1 MGLET
6 RVHLS
11 RWAVLECLGRKC
23 GGFASLN
30 ICLPSL
36 PGHVMPVTVYPHLV
50 AWTRIDQAPPRTM
63 GIDILFIPQFQ
74 RAAPHFKS
82 CQTYLLRNK
91 RRRLA
96 GCCSSLTS
104 TIVSAGADGSCRCTH

>member
-74 RAAPHFKS
+74 RAAPHFKFS
-82 CQTYLLRNK
+82 FRHNLR
-91 RRRLA
+91 RI
-96 GCCSSLTS
+96 
-104 TIVSAGADGSCRCTH
+104 IVEFVKFVGPHPVKFGWPHREFHGA

>member
-50 AWTRIDQAPPRTM
+50 GVFVRALSPQANESY
-63 GIDILFIPQFQ
+63 
-74 RAAPHFKS
+74 RAE
-82 CQTYLLRNK
+82 T
-91 RRRLA
+91 
-96 GCCSSLTS
+96 
-104 TIVSAGADGSCRCTH
+104 